1 MASRI
6 LLLSLAAAS
15 AASAPPPSA
24 AASAPSSSAA
34 DPNRFAGSK
43 PNVIILFADD
53 FGWGD
58 VGQNAPG
65 VVFETAALD
74 ALAAGGAHFTDFHTF
89 PLCTP
94 SRGQLL
100 TGRLP
105 IRTGVT
111 TNFVPESLAGLPT
124 TELTIAELL
133 KTAGYDTAQLGKWCV
148 ACLLARARARVRGRV
163 CARARMRA
171 RTRAHARSL
180 TLEHRAATFSLRR
193 HLGTHPHHH
202 PSFRGFDVTLTVPYS
217 VDMGCMGPSG
227 GPYYN
232 PPQPSPC
239 PTGPNTNPTA
249 SGPSG
254 LALYNSNI
262 FLATPAHGVCVRP
275 RCA

>member
-6 LLLSLAAAS
+6 LLLSLAAAAPAAS

-148 ACLLARARARVRGRV
+148 ACARARSRARVRVRGRV

-171 RTRAHARSL
+171 RLPAPRH
-180 TLEHRAATFSLRR
+180 TFSLCR

-232 PPQPSPC
+232 LPQPSPC

-254 LALYNSNI
+254 LALYNSTV
-262 FLATPAHGVCVRP
+262 FLARHCSA
-275 RCA
+275 